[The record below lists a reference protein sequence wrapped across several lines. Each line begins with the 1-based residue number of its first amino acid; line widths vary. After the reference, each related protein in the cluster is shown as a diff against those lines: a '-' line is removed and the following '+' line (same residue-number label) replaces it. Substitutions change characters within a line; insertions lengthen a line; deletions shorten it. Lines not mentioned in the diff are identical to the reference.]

1 MQEESTGRVLVIY
14 VVHLSVYCK
23 MPLAGVRES
32 NVEERIMNIVC
43 SVIRIQCSVFL
54 QWRSG

>member
-23 MPLAGVRES
+23 MPLAGVREC
-32 NVEERIMNIVC
+32 NVERIMNIVR
-43 SVIRIQCSVFL
+43 SVTRTEWRILCYGQY
-54 QWRSG
+54 